1 MRDRR
6 EVTPWYLACGNRTL
20 EYLKLH
26 SSCRPLIV
34 QRARSDSE
42 CFIAETDSSFT
53 DVTKTL
59 ATAEYFV
66 GARSGLMGLHFLL
79 KLSSDY
85 QCTLPRRRG

>member
-20 EYLKLH
+20 ECLKLH

-34 QRARSDSE
+34 QHVRSDSE

-59 ATAEYFV
+59 ATEEYFV
-66 GARSGLMGLHFLL
+66 GAHSGLMGFHFFLL
-79 KLSSDY
+79 NTRYIISA
-85 QCTLPRRRG
+85 P